1 MMSQLDE
8 LKKQSYIDLD
18 TIFRPS
24 TDKDYDLLSG
34 GVTRQSFCKN
44 YQEWLVCCNNRREPG
59 EVLSSYFL
67 QITMI
72 KTGVPQNLQNRNYLH
87 KNTFLTLFLHK
98 NTFTHN
104 VEKMAKHT
112 LKSCGVRTAI
122 CLKHVTRNCKF
133 SQSLVP
139 CSLQAVEPSLQKGK
153 KNICMSFFVLFP
165 AV

>member
-1 MMSQLDE
+1 MVWKTIQPRLSFTEAESFKIYSFLYFLQSIIFYCVRNKKVLEWINNTIMMSQLDE

-67 QITMI
+67 
-72 KTGVPQNLQNRNYLH
+72 
-87 KNTFLTLFLHK
+87 
-98 NTFTHN
+98 
-104 VEKMAKHT
+104 
-112 LKSCGVRTAI
+112 
-122 CLKHVTRNCKF
+122 
-133 SQSLVP
+133 
-139 CSLQAVEPSLQKGK
+139 
-153 KNICMSFFVLFP
+153 
-165 AV
+165 